1 MHLTVKRYF
10 DDTFAI
16 LDRNSVDIVCSLC
29 SRRLSV
35 IVWGARQSRAGARR
49 GKRTALSSSPRVR
62 VTLHYGAHQSRALYY
77 SNACYQSYP
86 FYNLSS
92 REG

>member
-16 LDRNSVDIVCSLC
+16 LDRNSVGIVCSLC

-35 IVWGARQSRAGARR
+35 IVWGARQSRAGAYSMTRDSKYTWNILLESGLFFR
-49 GKRTALSSSPRVR
+49 IQIE
-62 VTLHYGAHQSRALYY
+62 YSRMT
-77 SNACYQSYP
+77 
-86 FYNLSS
+86 
-92 REG
+92 